1 MIFAISW
8 KILLLRSSD
17 HSKAI
22 CLLIDPADSFLEEDR
37 RKIERQH

>member
-22 CLLIDPADSFLEEDR
+22 CLLIDPS
-37 RKIERQH
+37 